1 MPLFTTG
8 MGNGAKRAR
17 DYWLGGKQGETGAFS
32 PDVLGVLLVTV
43 IWYLIAYFLN
53 DATPSFGPHGNP
65 GWWAWW
71 DQGLYYQTTTELA
84 HAQLKPSTYW
94 YGYPALGA
102 PFYWL
107 LPRHPYLIPNLVMV
121 LAMVWAFYAS
131 CRLYMGRLESV
142 LLVYIFIWFDS
153 FLRDE
158 CLVIPWN
165 TMPAYCA
172 FFLCIYLL
180 ILRPGPGRLADFA
193 ICALACGIAMFAR
206 PTEIAALSIIY
217 FFGLLK
223 LRTSKEKAQAAGY
236 LGGPALLV
244 GGLTFGLN
252 YYFYH
257 RWGSPYM
264 DGENG
269 KATLANYGL
278 KLYQFVFDT
287 GFLTGDGFVPPA
299 SQPRP
304 LLARYPEFFFVLP
317 GLLFLLRDRGW
328 IVWGFILGIVGQLA
342 LYLSY
347 NPFNNP
353 PYAWSYGQW
362 HYIAWMLPW
371 LGFATYLS
379 VRRAFFHLP
388 RAPFFVALFLPAFLT
403 CAIGFKAVPLA
414 SATAHSGD
422 KLLLLTTY
430 GNGIYTVNL
439 TALAP
444 CDIDDIRLLFRMPPP
459 FNGTDVANLPLMTI
473 SVDGRRQL
481 DMVDRAVSQD
491 GNTYHFSFL
500 ARGLKLKAGNEIAI
514 QYQVR
519 EAPEVEEAQ
528 LVGVAFAPLQA
539 VRDYFED
546 GESGASRSS
555 SP

>member
-8 MGNGAKRAR
+8 IGDGAKRAR
-17 DYWLGGKQGETGAFS
+17 DYWLGGKQGETQALS
-32 PDVLGVLLVTV
+32 PDVAGVLIVTA
-43 IWYLIAYFLN
+43 IWYLIAYYLN
-53 DATPSFGPHGNP
+53 DATPSFGPHGHAD
-65 GWWAWW
+65 WWVWW
-71 DQGLYYQTTTELA
+71 DQRLYLQTTSDLA
-84 HAQLKPSTYW
+84 HGQLKPSIYW

-131 CRLYMGRLESV
+131 CRLYMSRLESV

-165 TMPAYCA
+165 TMPAYAA
-172 FFLCIYLL
+172 FFLCIFLL
-180 ILRPGPGRLADFA
+180 ILKPGPGRLADFA
-193 ICALACGIAMFAR
+193 ICAIVCGIAMFAR
-206 PTEIAALSIIY
+206 PTEIVALGVIY
-217 FFGLLK
+217 LVGLLK
-223 LRTSKEKAQAAGY
+223 LRTSEEKAWAAGFI
-236 LGGPALLV
+236 GAVALSV
-244 GGLTFGLN
+244 GALTFGLN
-252 YYFYH
+252 YYFYD
-257 RWGSPYM
+257 RLGSPYL
-264 DGENG
+264 DGERG

-278 KLYQFVFDT
+278 KLYQFLFDAK
-287 GFLTGDGFVPPA
+287 FLTGEGFVPPSTA
-299 SQPRP
+299 PRP
-304 LLARYPEFFFVLP
+304 LLARYPEFIFVLP

-328 IVWGFILGIVGQLA
+328 IAWGFILGMAGELGF
-342 LYLSY
+342 YLCY

-379 VRRAFFHLP
+379 VRQAVFHLP
-388 RAPFFVALFLPAFLT
+388 RGPFFVALFLPAFLA

-414 SATAHSGD
+414 SATAQVGEN
-422 KLLLLTTY
+422 LRLETTY
-430 GNGIYTVNL
+430 GAGLYTVNL
-439 TALAP
+439 TILKP
-444 CDIDDIRLLFRMPPP
+444 CQIDDIRLLFRRPPP

-473 SVDGRRQL
+473 SVDGRQQL

-500 ARGLKLKAGNEIAI
+500 ARGLKLKAGDEIAI
-514 QYQVR
+514 QFQVR

-539 VRDYFED
+539 VRDYFGMVEP
-546 GESGASRSS
+546 EAVRSS